1 MNFVPEQYVIDAEGQ
16 KTAVILSIEDYEQ
29 LLEDL
34 IDLAMVA
41 ERRPETPI
49 SLNEM
54 KQRLEKY
61 ESL

>member
-34 IDLAMVA
+34 HDLAMVA